1 MEDVTDET
9 AWRERAL
16 RAEKELGDAW
26 EVMGQDR
33 AGATSG
39 RVELGPVGGPYV
51 TVKED
56 RTLTLPEF
64 LANVTVGLL
73 EQRRYLDGVKAERDR
88 LDREART
95 VTAERAEAAVRQE
108 RERIAEALERRVIDN
123 PTGDVAVALNE
134 AYRRAARIA
143 REETIR

>member
-26 EVMGQDR
+26 EVV
-33 AGATSG
+33 GAFRTGYTSS
-39 RVELGPVGGPYV
+39 RVELGPVGGPYA
-51 TVKED
+51 TVEES
-56 RTLTLPEF
+56 RSYTLPEF
-64 LANVTVGLL
+64 LA
-73 EQRRYLDGVKAERDR
+73 E
-88 LDREART
+88 
-95 VTAERAEAAVRQE
+95 VTAVLEEDRKYIDSVRAAARQE

-134 AYRRAARIA
+134 AYLRAARIA
-143 REETIR
+143 REEAIR